1 MIKNKI
7 VKNDGRYLIYYS
19 FFDGKDS
26 TEDVA
31 RATLTGSDGGVN
43 GDVGG
48 TMEPNITAVGCNC
61 NSPPGKN
68 L

>member
-1 MIKNKI
+1 MIRNRI

-19 FFDGKDS
+19 FIDKEDL
-26 TEDVA
+26 TEDIT
-31 RATLTGSDGGVN
+31 RATLTETELGVS

-48 TMEPNITAVGCNC
+48 TMEPNTTAVGCNC

-68 L
+68 V